1 MEDLDGNPMS
11 KSVVKFIQ
19 KYLPQGVPDLQSF
32 LDDWDTKD
40 HVSPTETELEQCL
53 KDYADLLEYASGEHL
68 LNAGDFEIM
77 LASELV
83 LAYLQGST
91 TDTFSGVSQA
101 VKDRLFSIT
110 SRIVSGVETYM
121 GGRFRDYDA
130 FKRIASIKE
139 IFHEGFQISS
149 IAQPH
154 GQSPTTLRGS
164 LPEAE
169 EKAEIT
175 DAEFALIPLEKIRE
189 TLYIARFEDDRLLR
203 EAQFYLAVRESVA
216 QAKLIGIMTRV
227 AQIACLE
234 HIDKVIS
241 FGLPCVELTHLTPP
255 APIPFRAG
263 FQYFSLNTQSPYW
276 EACKR
281 AKNIVVRI
289 PVISDPQIELY
300 AVSAHL

>member
-1 MEDLDGNPMS
+1 MEDLEGSSVS
-11 KSVVKFIQ
+11 KSAVKFIQ

-32 LDDWDTKD
+32 LDDWDTKG
-40 HVSPTETELEQCL
+40 HVSPTDTELEQCL
-53 KDYADLLEYASGEHL
+53 KDYADLLEYASREHF

-83 LAYLQGST
+83 LAYLQRSA

-110 SRIVSGVETYM
+110 SRIVSGAETYM
-121 GGRFRDYDA
+121 GGRFREYDA

-139 IFHEGFQISS
+139 IFHEGLQISS
-149 IAQPH
+149 IARPR
-154 GQSPTTLRGS
+154 GQSPITLRGS

-175 DAEFALIPLEKIRE
+175 GAEFALIPLEKIRE
-189 TLYIARFEDDRLLR
+189 TLYVARFEDDRLLR
-203 EAQFYLAVRESVA
+203 EAQFYLGVRESVA
-216 QAKLIGIMTRV
+216 PAKLIDVMTRV
-227 AQIACLE
+227 AKIACRE

-241 FGLPCVELTHLTPP
+241 FGLPGVELTHQTPP

-276 EACKR
+276 EEIKR
-281 AKNIVVRI
+281 TKNIVVRI